1 MPKKKNP
8 ETPEEQAE
16 RFRREAQKLVDA
28 GELTLT
34 EGESAMDAFVRSSAR
49 EEKPPANI
57 KDKKPG
63 KTDFPP

>member
-28 GELTLT
+28 GALTPT
-34 EGESAMDAFVRSSAR
+34 EGEAALDKFVRTGAGG
-49 EEKPPANI
+49 
-57 KDKKPG
+57 KKQS
-63 KTDFPP
+63 

>member
-28 GELTLT
+28 GSLNPT
-34 EGESAMDAFVRSSAR
+34 EGESGLDAFVRRGAG
-49 EEKPPANI
+49 
-57 KDKKPG
+57 G
-63 KTDFPP
+63 KGGGSKSKEV